1 MKQFLLIVAVC
12 CCYCCSRCSS
22 GKTNTSDTSGENG
35 VAGTPVLA
43 IPPCIQH
50 MIDSAKKQ
58 TSEPA
63 ITEIRRYV
71 YNGARV
77 YLVTAPCC
85 DQFNPVY
92 DSTCKM
98 LFAPSGGITGKGDGS
113 QPDFFTRAKEDSLIW
128 KAD

>member
-22 GKTNTSDTSGENG
+22 GKSNTSDENG
-35 VAGTPVLA
+35 VGIAPVLTV
-43 IPPCIQH
+43 PSCIQN

-92 DSTCKM
+92 DSACKF
-98 LFAPSGGITGKGDGS
+98 LFAPSGGITGRGDDK

-128 KAD
+128 KADQ

>member
-12 CCYCCSRCSS
+12 CCYCCTRCSS
-22 GKTNTSDTSGENG
+22 GKTNASGENG
-35 VAGTPVLA
+35 DVSGPVLTV
-43 IPPCIQH
+43 PSCIQN

-58 TSEPA
+58 PPGTT

-77 YLVTAPCC
+77 YLVNAPCC

-92 DSTCKM
+92 DSTCKL

-128 KAD
+128 KADQ